1 MPTQETS
8 EESAPN
14 PFICDCEEA
23 MRYACAGEGF
33 YKKKEGKRYCVL
45 HYPGDEKAADFK
57 TALDKKQSAKDYN
70 FNGVWFPKGVR
81 FKELHWDGSANFN
94 SATFNE
100 DIDFSGVEFSGEAL
114 FIKASFNAGVDF
126 SRANFTADADFLK
139 ARFGEDAKFREASF
153 SGDVDFREASFSKMA
168 DFFSA
173 KFSGDAYFSAIFSG
187 DAYFVTATFSSDAD
201 FRSANFRAYA
211 NFGFVSF
218 SAAAIFDSAKFSGS
232 AEFKAA
238 SFSGSAE
245 FNSASFSADA
255 NFRSASFSADAFFS
269 YASFSGYTSF
279 NQAVFKDYLYFAAKP
294 EERTLGDQTDL
305 EFQFA
310 HVEKPDRV
318 SFHTLE
324 LKPHWFVNVD
334 SRKFEFTAVEF
345 NYDLKD
351 ELERLKKAG
360 VSAPHRLLSIACRQL
375 ADNAETNHRY
385 HEASRLRYSS
395 FDARRI
401 ERFYGFS
408 FWRLDWW
415 YWLAS
420 GYGENVLRAFIVFVV
435 LIGLCTMGYKNADFD
450 PTIKT
455 AITKPMPAAT
465 SSSPDTQD
473 TQPRRL
479 GWREAALYSFNVSIL
494 QKPEPKPK
502 GLWGNLLV
510 SLETVLGPAQAALLA
525 LAVRRRFMR

>member
-1 MPTQETS
+1 
-8 EESAPN
+8 
-14 PFICDCEEA
+14 
-23 MRYACAGEGF
+23 MRYACASEGF

-81 FKELHWDGSANFN
+81 FKELHWDGSANFS

-100 DIDFSGVEFSGEAL
+100 DIDFSGVEFRIKAL
-114 FIKASFNAGVDF
+114 FNDARFNAGVDF
-126 SRANFTADADFLK
+126 NGANFTEDADFSG
-139 ARFGEDAKFREASF
+139 ASFGADAKFNEARFSGDADFRKASF
-153 SGDVDFREASFSKMA
+153 SEGAKFNEARFSGDADFREARFSGMA

-173 KFSGDAYFSAIFSG
+173 KFSAVALFNSASFSG
-187 DAYFVTATFSSDAD
+187 DAYFVIATFSSDAD
-201 FRSANFRAYA
+201 FREANFSATA
-211 NFGFVSF
+211 DFNFVSF
-218 SAAAIFDSAKFSGS
+218 SAAAIFVSTKFSGDANFNS
-232 AEFKAA
+232 AR
-238 SFSGSAE
+238 FSGSAE
-245 FNSASFSADA
+245 FNSARFSAVA
-255 NFRSASFSADAFFS
+255 NFNSASFSALAFFNS
-269 YASFSGYTSF
+269 AIFSGYTSF
-279 NQAVFKDYLYFAAKP
+279 SHAVFKDYLYFAAKP
-294 EERTLGDQTDL
+294 EERTLGDQTHL

-345 NYDLKD
+345 NYDLRD
-351 ELERLKKAG
+351 ELERLKKVD

-395 FDARRI
+395 FDARRR
-401 ERFYGFS
+401 ERFYGFG
-408 FWRLDWW
+408 FLRLDWW

-420 GYGENVLRAFIVFVV
+420 GYGENIPRAFVVFVV
-435 LIGLCTMGYKNADFD
+435 LIGLCTIGYKNADFD
-450 PTIKT
+450 PTSKT
-455 AITKPMPAAT
+455 AIAKPMPAAT
-465 SSSPDTQD
+465 SSLPDTQD
-473 TQPRRL
+473 PQPRRL

-510 SLETVLGPAQAALLA
+510 SLETCSALH
-525 LAVRRRFMR
+525 RRHCWRWH